1 MKAMII
7 DGRKLARRQEAA
19 LSSRVLE
26 FSRLNQRR
34 PRLAAVKLAR
44 DPGSELYLKLKL
56 AAAERIGVEMEVF
69 EMSDTK
75 DWAFSRFDGVFIQH
89 PPRQQLHQVLKQQAG
104 GQEDLTPEQIDLSW
118 QQLVDRISSEKDV
131 DCLTSANLARLR
143 QGNPRFI
150 PATVK
155 AIGYCLAE
163 AFGENPE
170 KPDSEIL
177 HSQRL
182 ASIMKEKKITVV
194 GRSPIVGR
202 PLAWWL
208 EGMGA
213 APCVL
218 HSKTEKPAFEQ
229 GLLQADVVI
238 SAAGRS
244 GLITADLVRDG
255 VVVIDVGSPQGDVVF
270 KEVAEKAAAITPV
283 PGGVGPLTVVS
294 LMENVVDAA
303 VVQYSNHAGRESS

>member
-34 PRLAAVKLAR
+34 PRLAAVELAR

-75 DWAFSRFDGVFIQH
+75 DWAFARFDGVFIQH

-143 QGNPRFI
+143 QGSPRFI

-163 AFGENPE
+163 AFGEKSE

-177 HSQRL
+177 QSQRL
-182 ASIMKEKKITVV
+182 SSIMKEKKITLV

-218 HSKTEKPAFEQ
+218 HSKTEKPVFEQ